1 MSGSFTR
8 RDFLAGMAC
17 AGLAVPL
24 WARLPSG
31 AGPTGDSK
39 TAALKVKPFALEN
52 VRLLPGPVLNAV
64 ETNRAYMLGL
74 EPDRLLHMFRVAARL
89 PSSAQ
94 PYGGWEAPINELRGH
109 FMGHYLSAC
118 ALMFAQT
125 GDASVKH
132 RGTELITE
140 LAKCQQTLGDG
151 YLSAFPRELFE
162 RLRNGKRVWAPFYTY
177 HKIMAGLLDSY
188 LLMQNSQALEMVKGM
203 ADWTYNWAKP
213 LTDAELQKIL
223 NVEHGGMTELLYNLS
238 MLSGDQRYFDLG
250 HRFDHERILGPLAA
264 GRDELT
270 KVHGNTNVP
279 KIIGAAQ
286 RYELTGEARS
296 RDLAK
301 YFWNEIALRRSY
313 VTGGSTS
320 GEAWMGE
327 PDHLAN
333 TLGEYTQET
342 CVTYNM
348 LKLTRHLFTWSPD
361 AAYADYYERAFFNGI
376 MGTQHPA
383 DGEKVYYTPLASG
396 FWKLFGTPGYG
407 FWCCHGSGVENFAKA
422 GDSIYFH
429 DEAGIY
435 VNLFIASEV
444 RWPENGVRLIQETQF
459 PESDAISFTVRNNS
473 KPIRM
478 SLRVR
483 VPFWANGAN
492 TARLNGK
499 SLKPTSGAGSYF
511 VIDRIWRDRDR
522 VEVRL
527 PMNLHAAAM
536 PDDPSLRAFMFGPL
550 VLAGRLGTEGITSE
564 NRRAIPTPPREVPEY
579 KDAKPPKAPELVS
592 SATDLSSWIKPVSG
606 RTLEFST
613 TGQTKDFNLVPLY
626 RLFDERYAVY
636 WKIRSA

>member
-1 MSGSFTR
+1 
-8 RDFLAGMAC
+8 
-17 AGLAVPL
+17 
-24 WARLPSG
+24 
-31 AGPTGDSK
+31 
-39 TAALKVKPFALEN
+39 
-52 VRLLPGPVLNAV
+52 
-64 ETNRAYMLGL
+64 MLGL
-74 EPDRLLHMFRVAARL
+74 DPDRLLHMFRVTAGL

-109 FMGHYLSAC
+109 FTGHYLSAC

-125 GDASVKH
+125 GDETVKQ
-132 RGTELITE
+132 RGTQLIVELG
-140 LAKCQQTLGDG
+140 KCQQALGDG

-188 LLMQNSQALEMVKGM
+188 LLMHNGQALTMLKGM
-203 ADWTYNWAKP
+203 ADWTGSWAQA
-213 LTDAELQKIL
+213 LSDAELQKTL
-223 NVEHGGMTELLYNLS
+223 NVEHGGMTEVLYNLAAV
-238 MLSGDQRYFDLG
+238 SGISKYFELG

-279 KIIGAAQ
+279 KIIGAA
-286 RYELTGEARS
+286 RRFELNGEPRS
-296 RDLAK
+296 RDLAR
-301 YFWNEIALRRSY
+301 YFWEEVAGKRSY
-313 VTGGSTS
+313 ATGGSTS

-327 PDHLAN
+327 PNRLAH

-429 DEAGIY
+429 DESGIY
-435 VNLFIASEV
+435 VNLFIASEAH
-444 RWPENGVRLIQETQF
+444 WPAKGIRLIQETQF
-459 PESDAISFTVRNNS
+459 PESDAMSFTVRNNS

-483 VPFWANGAN
+483 VPYWANGAN

-499 SLKPTSGAGSYF
+499 SLKFTSGAASYF
-511 VIDRIWRDRDR
+511 VIDRVWRDGDR
-522 VEVRL
+522 VELRL
-527 PMNLHAAAM
+527 PMSLHAAAM
-536 PDDPSLRAFMFGPL
+536 PDDPSIQALMYGPL
-550 VLAGRLGTEGITSE
+550 VLAGRLGTDGITND

-579 KDAKPPKAPELVS
+579 KDPKPPKAPELNA
-592 SATDLSSWIKPVSG
+592 ATSELSDWIKPVSG
-606 RTLEFST
+606 KSLEFRT
-613 TGQTKDFNLVPLY
+613 VNQAKDFTLVPLY

-636 WKIRSA
+636 WKVDKGR